1 MYSIK
6 GVCTLVLPSISGAVT
21 EVVADTAPA
30 NSLEVILFSAIFT
43 EVTLLSAMYK
53 VAIAFVANSS
63 AVIEFAAICVEPTA
77 LFAISELPTA
87 FTAIFADVTE
97 LSIGT
102 EVSY

>member
-1 MYSIK
+1 
-6 GVCTLVLPSISGAVT
+6 
-21 EVVADTAPA
+21 
-30 NSLEVILFSAIFT
+30 
-43 EVTLLSAMYK
+43 MYK